1 MASGNRPGFM
11 DTFRHGWAPAG
22 RRGGARAAAPGS
34 AGRQPRPGRPG
45 GRKTAAAAKG
55 APGSAAGAS
64 KAAPALVKRREE
76 LSRNFAELQWDL
88 GGIAY
93 EMARRDHYRLEVL
106 NAQAAKLQEVDA
118 DLGQIERMVKLDEA
132 GAAGSCPYCGAL
144 QARGASFCWRCG
156 KDVKPAEPKPAKA
169 AKPPPS
175 ETTDTQPAETAAK
188 APKIAKLRRPRS
200 SKSKDPSKTQDARGT
215 EGKGS

>member
-11 DTFRHGWAPAG
+11 DTFRHGWAPAKQ
-22 RRGGARAAAPGS
+22 RAGGSRA
-34 AGRQPRPGRPG
+34 
-45 GRKTAAAAKG
+45 TAAATVAGTQTRAGTRGREGGVARDGGPG
-55 APGSAAGAS
+55 AT

-76 LSRNFAELQWDL
+76 LSRQFAELQWDL
-88 GGIAY
+88 GGIFY

-118 DLGQIERMVKLDEA
+118 ELGQIERMVKLDEA
-132 GAAGSCPYCGAL
+132 GAAGNCPACGAL

-156 KDVKPAEPKPAKA
+156 KGVQAPEPPPAKAASATTEVRSPATADQA

-175 ETTDTQPAETAAK
+175 T
-188 APKIAKLRRPRS
+188 KIKES
-200 SKSKDPSKTQDARGT
+200 
-215 EGKGS
+215 

>member
-1 MASGNRPGFM
+1 MANRPGFM
-11 DTFRHGWAPAG
+11 DTFRSGWGPTKARGGRLRAPARTAAPRQARQAGPKG
-22 RRGGARAAAPGS
+22 RRGTAAP
-34 AGRQPRPGRPG
+34 
-45 GRKTAAAAKG
+45 KG
-55 APGSAAGAS
+55 APPGTPTAGGPT

-118 DLGQIERMVKLDEA
+118 ELGQIERMVKLDEA
-132 GAAGSCPYCGAL
+132 GAAGFCPACGAM

-156 KDVKPAEPKPAKA
+156 KEVQIGEPASAKASAKPKAKPAAKKA
-169 AKPPPS
+169 A
-175 ETTDTQPAETAAK
+175 AK
-188 APKIAKLRRPRS
+188 NSGGSSGRKRS
-200 SKSKDPSKTQDARGT
+200 
-215 EGKGS
+215 

>member
-1 MASGNRPGFM
+1 MASGSRPGFM

-22 RRGGARAAAPGS
+22 RRAGGARASVSTAPG
-34 AGRQPRPGRPG
+34 QKPRPGGPR
-45 GRKTAAAAKG
+45 GRGAAGASKDPAAR
-55 APGSAAGAS
+55 SSAGAS

-118 DLGQIERMVKLDEA
+118 ELGQIERMVKLDEA
-132 GAAGSCPYCGAL
+132 GAAGSCPSCGAL

-156 KDVKPAEPKPAKA
+156 KDVQTAEPKPAKA
-169 AKPPPS
+169 AKPQAT
-175 ETTDTQPAETAAK
+175 EKTAAQAAK
-188 APKIAKLRRPRS
+188 PPKIAKLRRPRS
-200 SKSKDPSKTQDARGT
+200 SKSKASSKTQSARST
-215 EGKGS
+215 KAKGS

>member
-22 RRGGARAAAPGS
+22 RRGGGARAAAPGS
-34 AGRQPRPGRPG
+34 AGRQPRPGGPG
-45 GRKTAAAAKG
+45 GRKTATAAKG

-118 DLGQIERMVKLDEA
+118 ELGQIERMVKLDEA

-156 KDVKPAEPKPAKA
+156 KEVTPAEPKAAKPQETQKTDAQPAKA
-169 AKPPPS
+169 
-175 ETTDTQPAETAAK
+175 QAK

-200 SKSKDPSKTQDARGT
+200 SKSEASSEAEGARSTKDKDS
-215 EGKGS
+215 